1 MMTMKK
7 TTQTQTS
14 SSASNYFTDPVR
26 IKKLDVIMAKRHQ
39 EWDDL
44 CFFLAV
50 SPNHLRTQFEQGK
63 FTDEN

>member
-1 MMTMKK
+1 MKK
-7 TTQTQTS
+7 TTRTPT
-14 SSASNYFTDPVR
+14 SNYFTDPVR
-26 IKKLDVIMAKRHQ
+26 IKKKDVIMAKRRQ

-50 SPNHLRTQFEQGK
+50 SPNYLRTQFEQGK